1 MALTKAPAELLN
13 LDSSLTI
20 SGTTPSLTIGDAGA
34 EDTKIVFDGNAQD
47 YYVGL
52 DDSADSL
59 VMGLG
64 STLGTTPAIT
74 IDSTQR
80 VLIGTDSGDSFNAD
94 SMLRLGRAG
103 DRIFIQLKTDAGQD
117 SGILF
122 GDVDDDV
129 ECAVQYDNA
138 NKALKLTANNGDERL
153 RLGISESV
161 VNEDSESIDFRVE
174 GDSNAN
180 VLFVDASTDR
190 VGIGT
195 NSPSTGLSVA
205 AVLSL
210 EPASLGAISASDSR
224 PNLARS
230 ADGELRI
237 AAGKDSSG
245 FITFHVTPNGS
256 TNVAERFKIADNITF
271 TGRSGTSPIF
281 SLVNVD
287 TEDVNTGRETSIRF
301 SGFRS
306 GGESVD
312 NAQISGNHSGSAD
325 DDKGGLFFYTNGGS
339 GLGERMRIT
348 NADVIINDDHND
360 QDFRV
365 ESDSNAFQ
373 LFVDASLN
381 FVGINKS
388 TRVSTCDMSINAG
401 SNPGIQSQNLTTGS
415 SNLILDVRSNGTSII
430 GEINATNT
438 ATQFN
443 TSSDYRLKEN
453 VKTLKDGLDRLNQLK
468 PVQFTWTTDGS
479 LSEGF
484 IAHEV
489 EYLFPDAVS
498 GEKDAVDEEGN
509 IDPQQVDYGRITP
522 LLVKAIQEQQEQIEE
537 LKTEIAKLKGE

>member
-1 MALTKAPAELLN
+1 
-13 LDSSLTI
+13 
-20 SGTTPSLTIGDAGA
+20 
-34 EDTKIVFDGNAQD
+34 
-47 YYVGL
+47 
-52 DDSADSL
+52 
-59 VMGLG
+59 
-64 STLGTTPAIT
+64 
-74 IDSTQR
+74 
-80 VLIGTDSGDSFNAD
+80 
-94 SMLRLGRAG
+94 MLRLGRAG

-245 FITFHVTPNGS
+245 FITFHVTPSGS
-256 TNVAERFKIADNITF
+256 TNVMERFKIADNITF

-348 NADVIINDDHND
+348 NADVIINEDHNN

-365 ESDSNAFQ
+365 ESDGNANAF
-373 LFVDASLN
+373 FIEADGEFASVGQVTYSSPGNGNNTTGWASTTAGRMWASAASDHGFNRTSDGVILSLRSGGTEEGTISVSGSSVAFN
-381 FVGINKS
+381 GFVGRHESSGIP
-388 TRVSTCDMSINAG
+388 TDTPVGTVVSTIDE
-401 SNPGIQSQNLTTGS
+401 
-415 SNLILDVRSNGTSII
+415 LDVYDSSSLKAGQTRANHAKVEVSNSVGDSCVYGVLAEFTEKGKAAIASVGIGSVLVTGACNKGDLLESNGDGTAKVQSDDII
-430 GEINATNT
+430 RSKTIGKVTIGNSTT
-438 ATQFN
+438 T
-443 TSSDYRLKEN
+443 
-453 VKTLKDGLDRLNQLK
+453 VKL
-468 PVQFTWTTDGS
+468 
-479 LSEGF
+479 
-484 IAHEV
+484 
-489 EYLFPDAVS
+489 VS
-498 GEKDAVDEEGN
+498 CVLYCG
-509 IDPQQVDYGRITP
+509 
-522 LLVKAIQEQQEQIEE
+522 
-537 LKTEIAKLKGE
+537 